1 MEIEKVLFE
10 DFEKIS
16 ELNKR
21 NNLITLNK
29 DDWIN
34 LWNKNPY
41 FGQTNEWI
49 IGWKLLDKEKI
60 VGTCLNI
67 PFIFELN
74 NKEFLAAVCNNYV
87 IDKNYRSFAL
97 KLRHLFLNQKDID
110 LYITNSAN
118 TESERIMEAFKAK
131 KISQQDY
138 QKRLLFIVNKPKFL
152 FNYIKGLIVKDKNFS
167 RKNNFQYIKE
177 EEVKNKNITFH
188 LKENFDNDFIQLT
201 KELNNFSNLRSSKKL
216 EWLKWKYNQYIERKK
231 FFVVKIYKGQNF
243 VGFIAMISNMEKKY
257 SLKKLT
263 IVEIVI
269 SDKENDLL
277 NDSMKYCID
286 VSKKFNFDVI
296 DVIGYKKSKRIILEK
311 LGFIKKKSKNFNFLV
326 KSTNSQ
332 LDFELFKNKENLDLS
347 LTDGDNIFYLD

>member
-29 DDWIN
+29 HDWIN

-41 FGQTNEWI
+41 FNQTNEWI

-67 PFIFELN
+67 PLIFELN
-74 NKEFLAAVCNNYV
+74 DREFLAAVCNNYV
-87 IDKNYRSFAL
+87 IDKNYRSFSL
-97 KLRHLFLNQKDID
+97 KLRHLFLNQKGID
-110 LYITNSAN
+110 LFITNSAN
-118 TESERIMEAFKAK
+118 SEAEKIMEAFKAK

-138 QKRLLFIVNKPKFL
+138 QNRLLFIVNKPRFF
-152 FNYIKGLIVKDKNFS
+152 FNYIKGLIIKDKFFFS
-167 RKNNFQYIKE
+167 RNITQSIKE
-177 EEVKNKNITFH
+177 EKIKKNNVTFH
-188 LKENFDNDFIQLT
+188 LKENFDNDFIQLA
-201 KELNNFSNLRSSKKL
+201 KELNNFSNFRSSKKL
-216 EWLKWKYNQYIERKK
+216 EWLTWKYGQYIEKKK
-231 FFVVKIYKGQNF
+231 FYVVKIYKNQNF
-243 VGFIAMISNMEKKY
+243 VGFIALVSNIEKKY
-257 SLKKLT
+257 NFKKLS

-269 SDKENDLL
+269 LDKENDLL
-277 NDSMKYCID
+277 NDSLKYCID
-286 VSKKFNFDVI
+286 ISKKFNFDVI

-326 KSTNSQ
+326 KSNNSQ
-332 LDFELFKNKENLDLS
+332 LSFELFENKENLDLS

>member
-29 DDWIN
+29 HDWIN

-41 FGQTNEWI
+41 FSQTNGWI

-110 LYITNSAN
+110 LFITNSAN

-131 KISQQDY
+131 KISQHDY

-152 FNYIKGLIVKDKNFS
+152 FNYIKGLIVKEKNFS

-177 EEVKNKNITFH
+177 EEVKNKDITFH

-231 FFVVKIYKGQNF
+231 FFVIKIYKSQNF
-243 VGFIAMISNMEKKY
+243 VGFIAMISNIEKKY
-257 SLKKLT
+257 SFKKLT

>member
-1 MEIEKVLFE
+1 MKIEKVLFD

-29 DDWIN
+29 HDWIN

-41 FGQTNEWI
+41 FSRSNEWI

-60 VGTCLNI
+60 VGACLNI
-67 PFIFELN
+67 PFIFDFN

-87 IDKNYRSFAL
+87 IDKKYRSFSL
-97 KLRHLFLNQKDID
+97 KLRHLFLNQKSID
-110 LYITNSAN
+110 LFITNSAN
-118 TESERIMEAFKAK
+118 SESEKIMEAFKAK

-138 QKRLLFIVNKPKFL
+138 QKRLLFIVNKPRFL
-152 FNYIKGLIVKDKNFS
+152 FNFFKGLIIKEKIFFNRNDI
-167 RKNNFQYIKE
+167 QLIKE
-177 EEVKNKNITFH
+177 EKIKKNNNTFY
-188 LKENFDNDFIQLT
+188 LKKNFDNDFIQLA
-201 KELNNFSNLRSSKKL
+201 EGLNNFSNLKSSKKL

-231 FFVVKIYKGQNF
+231 FYVIKIYKGQNF
-243 VGFIAMISNMEKKY
+243 VGFIAMVSNVEKKY
-257 SLKKLT
+257 SFKKLS

-277 NDSMKYCID
+277 NDSLKYCID

-326 KSTNSQ
+326 KCRNSQ
-332 LDFELFKNKENLDLS
+332 LDFELFENKENLDLS